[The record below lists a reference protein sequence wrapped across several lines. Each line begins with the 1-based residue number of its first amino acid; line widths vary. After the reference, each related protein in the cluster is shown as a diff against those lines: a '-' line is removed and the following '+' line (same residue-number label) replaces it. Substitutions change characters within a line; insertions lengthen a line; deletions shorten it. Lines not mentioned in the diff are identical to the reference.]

1 MEDIGKLLLRIWFA
15 DAPLDVT
22 EAEYSTLAA
31 CFDGGTWGNWQLDPL
46 SPSEDWP
53 DGLAY
58 LINRLEAEADTITT
72 PGDAWRQCHA
82 RFISLKQRRLAA
94 SLEPELAAELV
105 IETDSNSA
113 KPLRKREQT
122 VLRILS
128 QHGPELMTSAEISQ
142 HSESGEHGE
151 AMAERTSTQAAKD
164 LVDADLAERPMGLK
178 EGLRLTKAGRA
189 RAKNLPAVR
198 K

>member
-1 MEDIGKLLLRIWFA
+1 M
-15 DAPLDVT
+15 
-22 EAEYSTLAA
+22 
-31 CFDGGTWGNWQLDPL
+31 

-58 LINRLEAEADTITT
+58 LINRLEAEADTFTT
-72 PGDAWRQCHA
+72 PGDAWRQCKA

-94 SLEPELAAELV
+94 SLEPEAAELV

-151 AMAERTSTQAAKD
+151 LVGVRTVGLAVKT
-164 LVDADLAERPMGLK
+164 LVDLGLAERPISRG
-178 EGLRLTKAGRA
+178 EGMRLTKLGKKRA
-189 RAKNLPAVR
+189 QALPPASR
-198 K
+198 